1 MERCSKESIGRR
13 GRKFSQQKV
22 ERSFPGGAVVK
33 NPPTNA
39 GDTDTGLIPGSRRS
53 PGKGMAIHSGI
64 LAWKIPRKRS
74 LVGYSP
80 WHCKESD
87 VTEPCWLKS
96 MASQRV
102 RCD

>member
-1 MERCSKESIGRR
+1 M
-13 GRKFSQQKV
+13 
-22 ERSFPGGAVVK
+22 K

-39 GDTDTGLIPGSRRS
+39 GDTDAGLIPGSRRS

-87 VTEPCWLKS
+87 VTEQLS
-96 MASQRV
+96 MHPKTAQAVLLIHSDGLCLITDTFRPFIFEV
-102 RCD
+102 LLR